1 MFYKAI
7 IKPLTTPTIVI
18 FCFPL
23 SALSTD
29 SFRNYVHI
37 SKSHAYVTVY
47 WFFLVLVLGN
57 VH

>member
-7 IKPLTTPTIVI
+7 IKTLTTPTIVI

-29 SFRNYVHI
+29 SLGIMSI
-37 SKSHAYVTVY
+37 SLNNMLMLLFIVFVFF
-47 WFFLVLVLGN
+47 WF
-57 VH
+57 